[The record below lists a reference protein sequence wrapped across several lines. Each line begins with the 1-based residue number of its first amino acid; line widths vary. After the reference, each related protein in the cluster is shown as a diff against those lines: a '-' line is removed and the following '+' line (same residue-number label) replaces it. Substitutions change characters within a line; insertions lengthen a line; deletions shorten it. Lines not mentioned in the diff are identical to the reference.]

1 MNEIVAIV
9 DDEADLR
16 ELLRTSLAREGFR
29 VREHSRGGAFLA
41 SLAAELPDAVVLDV
55 MLPDIDGMEVCRRLR
70 REPRGATLP
79 VIMLTARVAEGDRVL
94 GLELGAD
101 DYVTKPFSPKELA
114 ARVRAVLRR
123 SRREAPATA
132 AGAAPVAR
140 TVVAGIAIDRDAHT
154 VTAAGRRIELTA
166 AEFRLLDLLASRPGQ
181 VLTRERI
188 LDGLW
193 GDEKSVTD
201 RSVDVHIRHLREKLG
216 AGGDRIVNVRGVG
229 YKLEP

>member
-29 VREHSRGGAFLA
+29 VREHSRGAAFLS
-41 SLAAELPDAVVLDV
+41 SLAREVPDAVVLDV

-70 REPRGATLP
+70 MEPRGASLP

-123 SRREAPATA
+123 SGRGAADGPA
-132 AGAAPVAR
+132 GAPVA
-140 TVVAGIAIDRDAHT
+140 VGGIAIDRAAHT
-154 VTAAGRRIELTA
+154 VAVAGRHVDLTA
-166 AEFRLLDLLASRPGQ
+166 AEFRLLEVLASRPGQ
-181 VLTRERI
+181 VFSREQI

-201 RSVDVHIRHLREKLG
+201 RSVDVHIRHLREKFGDAG
-216 AGGDRIVNVRGVG
+216 ARIANVRGVG